1 MELSLRGRIH
11 FPNVSLSVLQCVVQ
25 YIYTGTLNVNINT
38 FKSVLELCKELK
50 LDKAV
55 EVCDSFQQ
63 VKHELQE
70 EDDTIEEQETD
81 TQALSTLDQY
91 SDSTDIESVVE
102 TTPNLKVTK
111 SRKRSY
117 SALKLKGNNKDS
129 NINRNDKT
137 PKRYPTDSL
146 TVELKPLKVPK
157 LSLSLNRKIKKE
169 EESIGK
175 KRKKLKSLNSE
186 VKRKGR
192 RKSSAAG

>member
-1 MELSLRGRIH
+1 MELSLRDRIH

-55 EVCDSFQQ
+55 EVCDSFQK

-81 TQALSTLDQY
+81 TQALAVLDQY

-102 TTPNLKVTK
+102 TPPNLKVTK

-117 SALKLKGNNKDS
+117 SAIKVKENNKDS
-129 NINRNDKT
+129 NMDQNDKT
-137 PKRYPTDSL
+137 KRYPTDSL

-157 LSLSLNRKIKKE
+157 LSLSLNRKIKDE

-186 VKRKGR
+186 VKRKR
-192 RKSSAAG
+192 KRKSSAAG

>member
-1 MELSLRGRIH
+1 MELSLRDRIH

-55 EVCDSFQQ
+55 EVCDSFQK
-63 VKHELQE
+63 VNHELQE
-70 EDDTIEEQETD
+70 EDDTIEEQEAD
-81 TQALSTLDQY
+81 TQALAVLDQY

-102 TTPNLKVTK
+102 TPNLKATK

-129 NINRNDKT
+129 NMDKKDKT
-137 PKRYPTDSL
+137 KRYATDSL
-146 TVELKPLKVPK
+146 TVELEPLKVPK
-157 LSLSLNRKIKKE
+157 LSLSLNRKIKDE

-175 KRKKLKSLNSE
+175 KRKTLKSLNSE
-186 VKRKGR
+186 VKRKRR